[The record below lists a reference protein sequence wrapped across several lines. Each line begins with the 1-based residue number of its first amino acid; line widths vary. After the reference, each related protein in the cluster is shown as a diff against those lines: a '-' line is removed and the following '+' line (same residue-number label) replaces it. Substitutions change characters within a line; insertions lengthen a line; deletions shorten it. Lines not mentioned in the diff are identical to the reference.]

1 LLQKKKSFYF
11 ISLPLRQNRKN
22 FNPKNEFYYW
32 ILCVVTPS
40 IETNKK
46 EKRKEERK
54 KKKRKKK
61 KKKKEKR
68 KKKKS

>member
-1 LLQKKKSFYF
+1 LQKKKSFYF

-54 KKKRKKK
+54 KKK
-61 KKKKEKR
+61 
-68 KKKKS
+68 S